1 MFFRDRIALHFPDL
15 ASGFGFFLSRFSFRF
30 WVFSLVFRLSNTL
43 RGFFCLLFTRCTQI
57 ALHFLVSASGFGFFR
72 LFFDSHTHHVGFS
85 ACFSLA
91 TPRLLFTFLFQLPVL
106 GFFVCFSIPTPTTW
120 VFLLAFHSLHT
131 YASATVTPPYAC
143 LRSSNS
149 PCFACLPSNCSP

>member
-1 MFFRDRIALHFPDL
+1 MFFRDRIALHFPNL

-30 WVFSLVFRLSNTL
+30 WVFSAVFRFPHPP
-43 RGFFCLLFTRCTQI
+43 RGFFRLFFTRYTQI

-72 LFFDSHTHHVGFS
+72 LFFGSHTHHVGFF

-91 TPRLLFTFLFQLPVL
+91 AHRLLFTFLFQLPVL
-106 GFFVCFSIPTPTTW
+106 GFFACFLAFKHTSW
-120 VFLLAFHSLHT
+120 VFLLVFHSLHT